1 MSDKNNDTKFNKDG
15 KNFFEIMDEIINQL
29 NNTKRLFI
37 IMILTVM
44 IIPPTVFIITF
55 EIIYPSVPP
64 SVVIHHNIKYRTG
77 LLGSD
82 PLLTITRNIPLII
95 GLIWLGIGIRQWII
109 LSKWSKRYQRYKELQ
124 KEIEEK
130 LDNEDELD
138 NGGKSNNDNTIKK
151 NK

>member
-1 MSDKNNDTKFNKDG
+1 MSNNKDDTKVNKNS
-15 KNFFEIMDEIINQL
+15 KNFFEIMHEIINQL

-44 IIPPTVFIITF
+44 ILPPIVFIITF
-55 EIIYPSVPP
+55 EIIDPSVPP

-82 PLLTITRNIPLII
+82 PLITITRNIPLIV

-124 KEIEEK
+124 KKIEEK
-130 LDNEDELD
+130 LDNEDESD
-138 NGGKSNNDNTIKK
+138 NGNKK
-151 NK
+151 

>member
-1 MSDKNNDTKFNKDG
+1 MIQRINKDG

-55 EIIYPSVPP
+55 EIEEPTDSPSELA
-64 SVVIHHNIKYRTG
+64 HHYNNHIGRFSW
-77 LLGSD
+77 SD
-82 PLLTITRNIPLII
+82 PLFTITRNIPLII

-109 LSKWSKRYQRYKELQ
+109 LSKWNKRYQRYKELQ
-124 KEIEEK
+124 KKIEEK
-130 LDNEDELD
+130 LDNEDDFDKES
-138 NGGKSNNDNTIKK
+138 KSNNDTTIKK
-151 NK
+151 K